1 MPLGEVLRNK
11 EELLSQFRVLGV
23 STESELRN
31 SDNVVYVHAYT
42 REDGTEV
49 KAHWRSKPDRV
60 ENNNLS
66 FNTSAQSGK
75 STGGASNVK
84 DMNIK
89 EKIQEFAYEKGL
101 SKIFPM
107 SSDATVNGMREMES
121 AKKDKN
127 ATVTS
132 GLNAIGSE
140 KNIKYLK
147 AMGAKDTDIGVIYN
161 EHSDIANNFKNSP
174 ELENHLVKIQDD
186 VLRGKQLQDT
196 RITFESSK
204 EDFLNNNEK
213 IDRHAFIHDAMLVD
227 QKVDD
232 NGIYSAKIIDYSN
245 FDDKPIEKLLD
256 IPNKWGY
263 DMQNRG
269 LYKNYYVVINIR
281 RKVNW

>member
-1 MPLGEVLRNK
+1 M
-11 EELLSQFRVLGV
+11 
-23 STESELRN
+23 
-31 SDNVVYVHAYT
+31 
-42 REDGTEV
+42 
-49 KAHWRSKPDRV
+49 
-60 ENNNLS
+60 
-66 FNTSAQSGK
+66 
-75 STGGASNVK
+75 
-84 DMNIK
+84 
-89 EKIQEFAYEKGL
+89 
-101 SKIFPM
+101 
-107 SSDATVNGMREMES
+107 
-121 AKKDKN
+121 
-127 ATVTS
+127 
-132 GLNAIGSE
+132 
-140 KNIKYLK
+140 
-147 AMGAKDTDIGVIYN
+147 
-161 EHSDIANNFKNSP
+161 
-174 ELENHLVKIQDD
+174 VKIQDD

-196 RITFESSK
+196 QITFESSK